1 MVLLSPC
8 TCRYSKWDPWS
19 ADDSREVSRRI
30 ARWRI
35 EHLTLSDERKEL
47 AEKIRWLLLLRV
59 VILSFFLGATAVFHF
74 FGTAGDI
81 GYLFGLSVPLI
92 IAYMISIGSAIIF
105 PRIHDLRPFAHA
117 QIWFDVLLITGI
129 IWITGDFAS
138 PFPFLYNL
146 AVMNGAILL
155 FYRGAFLTAGCSSFC
170 YLAMLVWSRYPNPVN
185 GLALSWTS
193 LMPIILS
200 IGSFFVIAWLSG
212 FLTNKLSETEKL
224 LKEKQIDYQE
234 LDAFKDALLQGIG
247 SGVAITDHEG
257 RINYFNRQ
265 AQALTSL
272 DEVTVKGKRLDQIF
286 PGLGYDFQRN
296 RHTANVITDEL
307 PFVPSQGPQKQI
319 RLTLAPLSN
328 ASEQLIGFVSI
339 FEDITKQKQIEEKVR
354 LEEELRRAREVD
366 LKQSTLEIDDSEF
379 HFEGVIGKNG
389 GIEKIYQL
397 IRKVAA
403 SNTNILISG
412 ESGTGKELVARAI
425 HLNGPRKSKP
435 FVAVNCGAIPES
447 LMESELFGHVR
458 GAFTGAVSDHTGLF
472 KQADQGT
479 IFLDEV
485 GELPLH
491 LQVKLLRV
499 LQEKSFTPVGGS
511 KPLKVDIR
519 VISATNR
526 DLRKELEEGRFREDL
541 FYRLNV
547 VQMVMPPLRSR
558 KEDIPALVH
567 YFLRKFAD
575 SHDKK
580 VEEISSGTLMHLI
593 SYSYPGNVRELENIL
608 EHAVAVT
615 NKNILTEE
623 DLPQHVK
630 GVPITEDAD
639 IFEKTAPGGPEH
651 FFSKGLSLDT
661 ELETHEKCILLGA
674 LKRANGVQKR
684 AAEILGINY
693 RSLRHR
699 LEKYDLLN
707 AKAYAVTEQP
717 ADQQ

>member
-1 MVLLSPC
+1 LYP
-8 TCRYSKWDPWS
+8 KA
-19 ADDSREVSRRI
+19 ADGAFD
-30 ARWRI
+30 
-35 EHLTLSDERKEL
+35 LSDERKEL
-47 AEKIRWLLLLRV
+47 TDKIRWLLLLRV
-59 VILSFFLGATAVFHF
+59 VILSFFLGATALFHF
-74 FGTAGDI
+74 FGTAGDLR
-81 GYLFGLSVPLI
+81 YLFGLSVPLI
-92 IAYMISIGSAIIF
+92 IAFVISIGSGILL
-105 PRIHDLRPFAHA
+105 PRVRRLRPFAHA
-117 QIWFDVLLITGI
+117 QVCFDVLLVTGI

-138 PFPFLYNL
+138 PFPFLFNL

-155 FYRGAFLTAGCSSFC
+155 FYRGAFLTAGCSTVC
-170 YLAMLVWSRYPNPVN
+170 YTALLVWSRFSNAGN
-185 GLALSWTS
+185 GIALTWST
-193 LMPIILS
+193 LMPIVLS

-247 SGVAITDHEG
+247 SGVAITDQDG

-265 AQALTSL
+265 AQFLTSL
-272 DEVTVKGKRLDQIF
+272 EEASVKGKRLNEIF
-286 PGLGYDFQRN
+286 SGLSYDFQRN
-296 RHTANVITDEL
+296 RNSGTVVTDEL
-307 PFVPSQGPQKQI
+307 FFLASQGRQKQI

-328 ASEQLIGFVSI
+328 ANEQLIGFVSI

-354 LEEELRRAREVD
+354 LEEELRRAREIE
-366 LKQSTLEIDDSEF
+366 LNQAIAGTENSEF

-397 IRKVAA
+397 IRKVAT

-425 HLNGPRKSKP
+425 HLNGPRKNKP
-435 FVAVNCGAIPES
+435 FVAVNCGAIPEN
-447 LMESELFGHVR
+447 LIESELFGHVR
-458 GAFTGAVSDHTGLF
+458 GAFTGAVADHTGLF

-499 LQEKSFTPVGGS
+499 LQDKSFTPVGGS
-511 KPLKVDIR
+511 KPLKVDVR

-526 DLRKELEEGRFREDL
+526 DLRKELDEGRFREDL
-541 FYRLNV
+541 YYRLNV

-558 KEDIPALVH
+558 RDDIPILAH
-567 YFLRKFAD
+567 YFLRKFAN

-580 VEEISSGTLMHLI
+580 VEEVSSGALMQLMN
-593 SYSYPGNVRELENIL
+593 YSYPGNVRELENIL

-623 DLPQHVK
+623 DLPQHLK
-630 GVPITEDAD
+630 GVSITEDAE

-674 LKRANGVQKR
+674 LKRANGVQKK

-699 LEKYDLLN
+699 LEKYDLIN
-707 AKAYAVTEQP
+707 PKSYSDTEQS
-717 ADQQ
+717 AGH